1 MSLESAAFFRFYYL
15 AASNNNE
22 LYEKFEFVIKG
33 DNPITYRS
41 NAFIP
46 ILLNTF
52 QECQDIYFQ
61 RFFVICL
68 RKPDLSETG
77 AKTSQ
82 QVSTVQ
88 C

>member
-1 MSLESAAFFRFYYL
+1 MSLETAAFFRFYYL

-22 LYEKFEFVIKG
+22 LYGKFEFVIKG

-52 QECQDIYFQ
+52 
-61 RFFVICL
+61 
-68 RKPDLSETG
+68 
-77 AKTSQ
+77 
-82 QVSTVQ
+82 
-88 C
+88 